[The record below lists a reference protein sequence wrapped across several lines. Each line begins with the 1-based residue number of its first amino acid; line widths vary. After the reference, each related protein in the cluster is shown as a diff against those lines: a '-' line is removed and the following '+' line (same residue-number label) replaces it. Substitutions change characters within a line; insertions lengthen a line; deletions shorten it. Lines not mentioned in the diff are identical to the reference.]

1 MNRIF
6 TLITFLIF
14 GTSVF
19 AQGQTRTYV
28 SMTKDGNSIV
38 INVSDGSYHF
48 TYLSPDVV
56 QTAFVPNGE
65 SMIEGSHAIITLES
79 SVQLGEKIECTEY
92 LESLVIKTK
101 TSKISVKIH
110 KQPFNVEYLRSGERL
125 FAEKNGFQK
134 MANGNKSLSF
144 SITND
149 EALYG
154 GGARALGMNRRGNR
168 LELYNRAH
176 YGYEERSTLMNYTM
190 PIVISSK
197 RYMIHFDNAPI
208 GFLDLDSEKNNSIV
222 YETVAGRMV
231 YQVIGGNSWEDL
243 IANYTSI
250 TGRQPLPPR
259 WAFGNFASRFG
270 YHSQAE
276 VEYTVDQFFKDSI
289 PLDAVILDLYW
300 FGKEIQGTM
309 GNLKFYTDSFPA
321 PDKMIQDLNAKNI
334 HTVLITEPFILTT
347 SDRWKE
353 AVDNDILCKDSLGK
367 PFTYNFYFGNTGL
380 IDVYSE
386 AGKKWFWNIYH
397 GLIERGVS
405 GFWGDLGEPEVHP
418 HDLRHANGPADWV
431 HNIYGHDWAGL
442 IHNGYKLTYPNVRP
456 FILMRAGAA
465 GSQRYGMIPWS
476 GDVNR
481 TWGGLRPQT
490 EISLQMGLQ
499 GIGYMHS
506 DLGGF
511 GGANDDPEL
520 YVRWLQYGVFQPIFR
535 PHAQEEVASEP
546 VFKDTETK
554 ALAKKAV
561 QLRYDLLP
569 YNYTLA
575 YINSTKGTPLMRP
588 LFYMTPNDTSSYR
601 ISSTYLWGDAFLV
614 TPVTD
619 PKASEVTVSFP
630 TNTTWFDYYSPGYI
644 RVNGTEGIAK
654 QRIRTT
660 MDHIPTY
667 VKSGTFVTL
676 CPGMKQ
682 TSEFKP
688 ENIDILFYLDPNI
701 SESSGI
707 CYTDNGTDAN
717 AIENQEFSL
726 IKMRFKQLSGRS
738 VFDIYVTEKAIKGA
752 IADELVV
759 RNVPN
764 APKSVKVNN
773 KNVVFSYNQSMHEV
787 RIQSVGNGK
796 KNRVNI
802 LW

>member
-1 MNRIF
+1 MNRIL
-6 TLITFLIF
+6 TLFGIFLF
-14 GTSVF
+14 GTTVF
-19 AQGQTRTYV
+19 SQGQTRTYV
-28 SMTKDGNSIV
+28 SVNKEGNSIV
-38 INVSDGSYHF
+38 VKVSDGSYYF
-48 TYLSPDVV
+48 TYFSSEIV

-65 SMIEGSHAIITLES
+65 TLNNDSHAVIAKSTS
-79 SVQLGEKIECTEY
+79 ANIECIQDQ
-92 LESLVIKTK
+92 ESLVILNG
-101 TSKISVKIH
+101 SKSITVNIQKE
-110 KQPFNVEYLRSGERL
+110 PFNVSYRHDANLL
-125 FAEKNGFQK
+125 IAEKQGYQK
-134 MANGNKSLSF
+134 LGNGNKALSF
-144 SITND
+144 SITKE
-149 EALYG
+149 EALFG

-168 LELYNRAH
+168 LELYNKAH
-176 YGYEERSTLMNYTM
+176 YGYEERSTLMNYTL
-190 PIVISSK
+190 PIVVSSK
-197 RYMIHFDNAPI
+197 RFMLHFDNAPI
-208 GFLDLDSEKNNSIV
+208 GYLDLDSKGDNSIV

-231 YQVIGGNSWEDL
+231 YQVIGGDSWEDL

-270 YHSQAE
+270 YHSQDE
-276 VEYTVDQFFKDSI
+276 VEYTVNQFFKDSI

-309 GNLKFYTDSFPA
+309 GNLKFYTDSFPS
-321 PDKMIQDLNAKNI
+321 PDKMIQDLNTKNV
-334 HTVLITEPFILTT
+334 HTVLITEPFVLTT

-380 IDVYSE
+380 IDVYSD
-386 AGKKWFWNIYH
+386 AGKRWFWNIYS

-442 IHNGYKLTYPNVRP
+442 IHKGYESKYPNIRP

-546 VFKDTETK
+546 VFKDAETK

-588 LFYMTPNDTSSYR
+588 LFYMTPNDTASYR

-619 PKASEVTVSFP
+619 PKASEVTVYFP

-644 RVNGTEGIAK
+644 RVNGGEGINK

-676 CPGMKQ
+676 CPGMQ
-682 TSEFKP
+682 HTSEFKT

-701 SESSGI
+701 PEANGI
-707 CYTDNGTDAN
+707 CYTDNGTDAQ
-717 AIENQEFSL
+717 AIENGNYSL
-726 IKMRFKQLSGRS
+726 IQMHYKLLGGRS
-738 VFDIYVTEKAIKGA
+738 VFDFYVTEKPIKGA

-764 APKSVKVNN
+764 SPKSVKVNT
-773 KNVVFSYNQSMHEV
+773 KNVSFSYNEALHEV
-787 RIQSVGNGK
+787 RIQDVGNGK

>member
-1 MNRIF
+1 MNRF
-6 TLITFLIF
+6 LTLF
-14 GTSVF
+14 GLLLYAHTVF
-19 AQGQTRTYV
+19 SQGQTRTYV
-28 SMTKDGNSIV
+28 SVKKEGNSV
-38 INVSDGSYHF
+38 VLKVSDGSYYF
-48 TYLSPDVV
+48 TYFSSEII

-65 SMIEGSHAIITLES
+65 TLNNDSHAVIAKSTS
-79 SVQLGEKIECTEY
+79 DDIECIQDQ
-92 LESLVIKTK
+92 ESVVILNG
-101 TSKISVKIH
+101 SKGITVYIQKE
-110 KQPFNVEYLRSGERL
+110 PFNVSYRHDAKVLV
-125 FAEKNGFQK
+125 AEKQGYQK
-134 MANGNKSLSF
+134 LENGNKALSF
-144 SITND
+144 SITEE
-149 EALYG
+149 EALFG

-176 YGYEERSTLMNYTM
+176 YGYEERSVLMNYTL
-190 PIVISSK
+190 PIVVSSK
-197 RYMIHFDNAPI
+197 RFMLHFDNAPI
-208 GFLDLDSEKNNSIV
+208 GYLDLDSKGDNSII

-231 YQVIGGNSWEDL
+231 YQVIAGNSWENL
-243 IANYTSI
+243 IENYTQL
-250 TGRQPLPPR
+250 TGHQPLPPR
-259 WAFGNFASRFG
+259 WAFGNFSSRFG
-270 YHSQAE
+270 YHSQQE
-276 VEYTVDQFFKDSI
+276 VESTVDQFIKDSI
-289 PLDAVILDLYW
+289 PLDAIILDLYW
-300 FGKEIQGTM
+300 FGKTIQGTM
-309 GNLKFYTDSFPA
+309 GNLAFDTDSFPA
-321 PDKMIQDLNAKNI
+321 PDQMIKNLTAKDI
-334 HTVLITEPFILTT
+334 HTVLITEPFVLTT

-353 AVDNDILCKDSLGK
+353 AVDADILCKDSLGK
-367 PFTYNFYFGNTGL
+367 PYTYNFYFGNTGL
-380 IDVYSE
+380 IDVYSD
-386 AGKKWFWNIYH
+386 AGKRWFWNIYA

-442 IHNGYKLTYPNVRP
+442 IHHGYFGKYPSVRP

-511 GGANDDPEL
+511 GGANDDTEL

-535 PHAQEEVASEP
+535 PHAQEEVPSEP
-546 VFKDTETK
+546 VFKDPETK

-588 LFYMTPNDTSSYR
+588 LFYMTPKDTASYR

-630 TNTTWFDYYSPGYI
+630 TNTTWFDFYSPGYI

-654 QRIRTT
+654 QQIRTT

-676 CPGMKQ
+676 CPGMQ
-682 TSEFKP
+682 HTSEFKT

-701 SESSGI
+701 PEANGL
-707 CYTDNGTDAN
+707 CYTDNGEDAQ
-717 AIENQEFSL
+717 AIEKGNFSL
-726 IKMRFKQLSGRS
+726 INMHYKQLGGRS
-738 VFDIYVTEKAIKGA
+738 VFDIFVTEKPIKGA

-764 APKSVKVNN
+764 APKSVKVNT
-773 KNVVFSYNQSMHEV
+773 KTVSFTYNQAMHEV
-787 RIQSVGNGK
+787 RIQHVGKGK

>member
-1 MNRIF
+1 MNHIF
-6 TLITFLIF
+6 NLFAFILIGLTAF
-14 GTSVF
+14 S
-19 AQGQTRTYV
+19 QGQSRSYESVKKEGKT
-28 SMTKDGNSIV
+28 IV
-38 INVSDGSYHF
+38 VLVSDGSYHF
-48 TYLSPDVV
+48 SYFSPFVL
-56 QTAFVPNGE
+56 QTAFVPSSETMNTE
-65 SMIEGSHAIITLES
+65 SHAVIANQTDD
-79 SVQLGEKIECTEY
+79 IEFIETTDVLSICNGNGVRVE
-92 LESLVIKTK
+92 IQKK
-101 TSKISVKIH
+101 
-110 KQPFNVEYLRSGERL
+110 PFNVNYFQGTTLL
-125 FAEKNGFQK
+125 FSEKNGYQK
-134 MANGNKSLSF
+134 LTNDNKSLSF
-144 SITND
+144 SITKD
-149 EALYG
+149 EALFG

-176 YGYEERSTLMNYTM
+176 YGYEERSVLMNYTI
-190 PIVISSK
+190 PIVISSN

-208 GFLDLDSEKNNSIV
+208 GFLDLDSKGDNSIV

-231 YQVIGGNSWEDL
+231 YQVIGGDSWEDL

-270 YHSQAE
+270 YHSQDE
-276 VEYTVDQFFKDSI
+276 VEYTVNQFFKDSI

-309 GNLKFYTDSFPA
+309 GNLKFYTDSFPS
-321 PDKMIQDLNAKNI
+321 PDKMIQELNTKNVN
-334 HTVLITEPFILTT
+334 TVLITEPFVLTT

-380 IDVYSE
+380 IDVYSD
-386 AGKKWFWNIYH
+386 AGKRWFWNIYS

-442 IHNGYKLTYPNVRP
+442 IHKGYQSKYPNVRP

-546 VFKDTETK
+546 VFKDAETK

-588 LFYMTPNDTSSYR
+588 LFYMTPNDTASYR

-619 PKASEVTVSFP
+619 PKASEVTVYFP

-644 RVNGTEGIAK
+644 RVNGGEGINK

-676 CPGMKQ
+676 CPGMQ
-682 TSEFKP
+682 HTSEFKT

-701 SESSGI
+701 PEANGI
-707 CYTDNGTDAN
+707 CYTDNGTDAQ
-717 AIENQEFSL
+717 AIENGNYSL
-726 IKMRFKQLSGRS
+726 IQMHYKLLGGRS
-738 VFDIYVTEKAIKGA
+738 VFDFYVTEKPIKGA

-764 APKSVKVNN
+764 SPKSVKVNT
-773 KNVVFSYNQSMHEV
+773 KNVSFSYNEALHEV
-787 RIQSVGNGK
+787 RIQDVGNGK

>member
-1 MNRIF
+1 
-6 TLITFLIF
+6 
-14 GTSVF
+14 V
-19 AQGQTRTYV
+19 
-28 SMTKDGNSIV
+28 
-38 INVSDGSYHF
+38 
-48 TYLSPDVV
+48 
-56 QTAFVPNGE
+56 E
-65 SMIEGSHAIITLES
+65 S
-79 SVQLGEKIECTEY
+79 
-92 LESLVIKTK
+92 
-101 TSKISVKIH
+101 
-110 KQPFNVEYLRSGERL
+110 
-125 FAEKNGFQK
+125 
-134 MANGNKSLSF
+134 
-144 SITND
+144 
-149 EALYG
+149 
-154 GGARALGMNRRGNR
+154 
-168 LELYNRAH
+168 
-176 YGYEERSTLMNYTM
+176 
-190 PIVISSK
+190 
-197 RYMIHFDNAPI
+197 
-208 GFLDLDSEKNNSIV
+208 
-222 YETVAGRMV
+222 
-231 YQVIGGNSWEDL
+231 
-243 IANYTSI
+243 
-250 TGRQPLPPR
+250 
-259 WAFGNFASRFG
+259 
-270 YHSQAE
+270 
-276 VEYTVDQFFKDSI
+276 TVDQFIKDSI
-289 PLDAVILDLYW
+289 PLDAIILDLYW
-300 FGKEIQGTM
+300 FGKTIQGTM
-309 GNLKFYTDSFPA
+309 GNLAFDTDSFPA
-321 PDKMIQDLNAKNI
+321 ADQMIKNLRAKDI
-334 HTVLITEPFILTT
+334 HTVLITEPFVLTT
-347 SDRWKE
+347 SNRWKE
-353 AVDNDILCKDSLGK
+353 AVDADILCKDSLGK

-380 IDVYSE
+380 IDVYSD
-386 AGKKWFWNIYH
+386 AGKGWFWNIYT

-442 IHNGYKLTYPNVRP
+442 IHKGYQSKYPSIRP

-520 YVRWLQYGVFQPIFR
+520 YVRWLQYGVFQPVFR
-535 PHAQEEVASEP
+535 PHAQEEVPSEP

-588 LFYMTPNDTSSYR
+588 LFYMTPKDTASYR

-619 PKASEVTVSFP
+619 PKATEVTVSFP
-630 TNTTWFDYYSPGYI
+630 TNTTWFDYYSRGYI
-644 RVNGTEGIAK
+644 RVNGAEGIAK
-654 QRIRTT
+654 QQIRTT

-676 CPGMKQ
+676 CPGMQ
-682 TSEFKP
+682 HTSEFKT

-701 SESSGI
+701 PVAKGI
-707 CYTDNGTDAN
+707 CYTDNGEDAQ
-717 AIENQEFSL
+717 AIEKRNFSL
-726 IKMRFKQLSGRS
+726 INMHYKQLGGRS
-738 VFDIYVTEKAIKGA
+738 VFDIFVTEKPIKGE

-764 APKSVKVNN
+764 APKSVKVNA
-773 KNVVFSYNQSMHEV
+773 KTVSYTYNQAMHEV
-787 RIQSVGNGK
+787 RIQHVGKGK

-802 LW
+802 VW